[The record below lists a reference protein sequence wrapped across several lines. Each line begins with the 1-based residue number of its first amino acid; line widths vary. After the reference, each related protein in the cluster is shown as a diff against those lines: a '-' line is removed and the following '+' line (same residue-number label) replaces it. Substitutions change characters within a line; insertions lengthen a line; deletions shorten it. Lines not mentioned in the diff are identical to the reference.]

1 MSPAHAVGA
10 DIPRAIKADKSIY
23 ATPAR
28 ASVAILIIAGL
39 GLFVYEATKSYLLPR
54 LTLWESH
61 SVTIAFGSVVASL
74 AAYSALRKQSALH
87 EQLLYQFSERLRVEA
102 DSDALRLSEHR
113 YRHLVEQSP
122 EAILV
127 HSTGNVLYANSACLR
142 LIGADALTQVA
153 STLVESWIHVED
165 RDALNGRLDQ
175 LVLGKGEHRPDAT
188 ATYRLISRNGD
199 TRLVEIASVRITHD
213 GASAVQT
220 VMRDV
225 TDKAR
230 LEKELFHQAFHDA
243 LTGLSNRAL
252 FYDRVEHA
260 MTRLQRD
267 ETHRQRVVV
276 LFLDLD
282 HFKTVNDSLGHAV
295 GDALLVAVALRLLAV
310 TRGCDSVARLGG
322 DEFAVLLEDAG
333 NQSDPAIV
341 AERIVECMRAPFVL
355 DNTSVALGMSVGIA
369 TAQHADETDAL
380 LRNADL
386 ALYAAKEQGRA
397 RHVEYAPS
405 MHATAVERLS
415 LEGDLRPAVERLSLI
430 DDASHG
436 DIRIVYQP
444 VVDLKSGTV
453 TGVEALARWTRPG
466 RGAVSPAV
474 FIPVAEETGLIVQL
488 GTWILHKAC
497 RQAVQW
503 ESLGVHGYI
512 TMGVNVSRRQFQE
525 PDFVDVV
532 REALATSQLE
542 PSRLMLEITEGL
554 MMDDANATL
563 SRLRDLKTLGILLAV
578 DDFGTG
584 YSSLSYL
591 RQFPIDILKID
602 KSFIDGLGNGKD
614 EAQIANAIVSLG
626 AALSL
631 TTIAEG
637 IEDATQLRR
646 LQALGCERGQG
657 YYFAHPLSAQAVAER
672 LEAGAFAAGPV

>member
-1 MSPAHAVGA
+1 MLARYTIGNEPQSPERDG
-10 DIPRAIKADKSIY
+10 SLY
-23 ATPAR
+23 ATPLR
-28 ASVAILIIAGL
+28 ASGAILLIAAL
-39 GLFVYEATKSYLLPR
+39 GLFIYEATKSVLLPK

-61 SVTIAFGSVVASL
+61 SVTIAFGSIVAAL
-74 AAYSALRKQSALH
+74 AAYGALRRQSMLH
-87 EQLLYQFSERLRVEA
+87 AQLMYQFSERLRAEA
-102 DSDALRLSEHR
+102 DSDALRLSEQR

-127 HSTGNVLYANSACLR
+127 HRSGKVLYANPACLR
-142 LIGADALTQVA
+142 LVGAQELQQVVN
-153 STLVESWIHVED
+153 TLVASWIHSDD
-165 RDALNGRLDQ
+165 RDALARGLNQVALGNGEERFN
-175 LVLGKGEHRPDAT
+175 
-188 ATYRLISRNGD
+188 ATYRLISRNND
-199 TRLVEIASVRITHD
+199 VHVVEIASVRITHD
-213 GASAVQT
+213 AELAIQT

-252 FYDRVEHA
+252 FRDRVEHA
-260 MTRLQRD
+260 IVRLQRD
-267 ETHRQRVVV
+267 GTHRQRVVV

-282 HFKTVNDSLGHAV
+282 HFKTVNDSLGHGV

-322 DEFAVLLEDAG
+322 DEFAVLLEDAT
-333 NQSDPAIV
+333 NQGDPAIV
-341 AERIVECMRAPFVL
+341 AERIVECMRAPFIL

-369 TAQHADETDAL
+369 TAEHAQETDAL

-397 RHVEYAPS
+397 RHVEFTPS

-415 LEGDLRPAVERLSLI
+415 LEGDLRPAVEQLSLSV
-430 DDASHG
+430 DAPDT
-436 DIRIVYQP
+436 DIRVVYQP
-444 VVDLKSGTV
+444 VVDLTSGRV
-453 TGVEALARWTRPG
+453 TGVEALTRWTRPVG
-466 RGAVSPAV
+466 GAVPPSV
-474 FIPVAEETGLIVQL
+474 FIPIAEETGLIVRL
-488 GTWILHKAC
+488 GTWILRKAC

-503 ESLGVHGYI
+503 EGLGLHGHI

-532 REALATSQLE
+532 RDALVSSGLE
-542 PSRLMLEITEGL
+542 PGRLMLEITEGL
-554 MMDDANATL
+554 MMDDADATL
-563 SRLRDLKTLGILLAV
+563 IRLRELKTIGVRLAV

-614 EAQIANAIVSLG
+614 ESQIANAIVTLG

-637 IEDATQLRR
+637 IEDAEQLSR

-657 YYFAHPLSAQAVAER
+657 YYFAHPLSAQDVAAR
-672 LEAGAFAAGPV
+672 LGAGAFATVDS

>member
-1 MSPAHAVGA
+1 L
-10 DIPRAIKADKSIY
+10 
-23 ATPAR
+23 R
-28 ASVAILIIAGL
+28 ASGAILLIAAL
-39 GLFVYEATKSYLLPR
+39 GLFIYEATKSVLLPK

-61 SVTIAFGSVVASL
+61 SVTIAFGSIVAAL
-74 AAYSALRKQSALH
+74 AAYGALRRQSMLH
-87 EQLLYQFSERLRVEA
+87 AQLMYQFSERLRAEA
-102 DSDALRLSEHR
+102 DSDALRLSEQR

-127 HSTGNVLYANSACLR
+127 HRSGKVLYANPACLR
-142 LIGADALTQVA
+142 LVGAQELQQVVN
-153 STLVESWIHVED
+153 TLVASWIHSDD
-165 RDALNGRLDQ
+165 RDALARGLNQVALGNGEERFN
-175 LVLGKGEHRPDAT
+175 
-188 ATYRLISRNGD
+188 ATYRLISRNND
-199 TRLVEIASVRITHD
+199 VHVVEIASVRITHD
-213 GASAVQT
+213 AELAIQT

-252 FYDRVEHA
+252 FRDRVEHA
-260 MTRLQRD
+260 IVRLQRD
-267 ETHRQRVVV
+267 GTHRQRVVV

-282 HFKTVNDSLGHAV
+282 HFKTVNDSLGHGV

-322 DEFAVLLEDAG
+322 DEFAVLLEDAT
-333 NQSDPAIV
+333 NQGDPAIV
-341 AERIVECMRAPFVL
+341 AERIVECMRAPFIL

-369 TAQHADETDAL
+369 TAEHAQETDAL

-397 RHVEYAPS
+397 RHVEFTPS

-415 LEGDLRPAVERLSLI
+415 IEGDLRPAVEQLSLSV
-430 DDASHG
+430 DAPDT
-436 DIRIVYQP
+436 DIRVVYQP
-444 VVDLKSGTV
+444 VVDLTSGRV
-453 TGVEALARWTRPG
+453 TGVEALTRWTRPVG
-466 RGAVSPAV
+466 GAVPPSV
-474 FIPVAEETGLIVQL
+474 FIPIAEETGLIVRL
-488 GTWILHKAC
+488 GTWILRKAC

-503 ESLGVHGYI
+503 EGLGLHGHI

-532 REALATSQLE
+532 RDALVSSGLE
-542 PSRLMLEITEGL
+542 PGRLMLEITEGL
-554 MMDDANATL
+554 MMDDADATL
-563 SRLRDLKTLGILLAV
+563 IRLRELKTIGVRLAV

-614 EAQIANAIVSLG
+614 ESQIANAIVTLG

-637 IEDATQLRR
+637 IEDAEQLSR

-657 YYFAHPLSAQAVAER
+657 YYFAHPLSAQDVAAR
-672 LEAGAFAAGPV
+672 LGAGAFATVDS

>member
-1 MSPAHAVGA
+1 VLARYTIGNEPQSPERDG
-10 DIPRAIKADKSIY
+10 SLY
-23 ATPAR
+23 ATPLR
-28 ASVAILIIAGL
+28 ASGAILLIAAL
-39 GLFVYEATKSYLLPR
+39 GLFIYEATKSVLLPK

-61 SVTIAFGSVVASL
+61 SVTIAFGSIVAAL
-74 AAYSALRKQSALH
+74 AAYGALRRQSMLH
-87 EQLLYQFSERLRVEA
+87 AQLMYQFSERLRAEA
-102 DSDALRLSEHR
+102 DSDALRLSEQR

-127 HSTGNVLYANSACLR
+127 HRSGKVLYANPACLR
-142 LIGADALTQVA
+142 LVGAQELQQVVN
-153 STLVESWIHVED
+153 TLVASWIHSDD
-165 RDALNGRLDQ
+165 RDALARGLNQVALGNGEERFN
-175 LVLGKGEHRPDAT
+175 
-188 ATYRLISRNGD
+188 ATYRLISRNND
-199 TRLVEIASVRITHD
+199 VHVVEIASVRITHD
-213 GASAVQT
+213 AELAIQT

-252 FYDRVEHA
+252 FRDRVEHA
-260 MTRLQRD
+260 IVRLQRD
-267 ETHRQRVVV
+267 GTHRQRVVV

-282 HFKTVNDSLGHAV
+282 HFKTVNDSLGHGV

-322 DEFAVLLEDAG
+322 DEFAVLLEDAT
-333 NQSDPAIV
+333 NQGDPAIV
-341 AERIVECMRAPFVL
+341 AERIVECMRAPFIL

-369 TAQHADETDAL
+369 TAEHAQETDAL

-397 RHVEYAPS
+397 RHVEFTPS

-415 LEGDLRPAVERLSLI
+415 IEGDLRPAVEQLSLSV
-430 DDASHG
+430 DAPDT
-436 DIRIVYQP
+436 DIRVVYQP
-444 VVDLKSGTV
+444 VVDLTSGRV
-453 TGVEALARWTRPG
+453 TGVEALTRWTRPVG
-466 RGAVSPAV
+466 GAVPPSV
-474 FIPVAEETGLIVQL
+474 FIPIAEETGLIVRL
-488 GTWILHKAC
+488 GTWILRKAC

-503 ESLGVHGYI
+503 EGLGLHGHI

-532 REALATSQLE
+532 RDALVSSGLE
-542 PSRLMLEITEGL
+542 PGRLMLEITEGL
-554 MMDDANATL
+554 MMDDADATL
-563 SRLRDLKTLGILLAV
+563 IRLRELKTIGVRLAV

-614 EAQIANAIVSLG
+614 ESQIANAIVTLG

-637 IEDATQLRR
+637 IEDAEQLSR

-657 YYFAHPLSAQAVAER
+657 YYFAHPLSAQDVAAR
-672 LEAGAFAAGPV
+672 LGAGAFATVDS

>member
-1 MSPAHAVGA
+1 MVVRNTVDDLPQTLEEDASL
-10 DIPRAIKADKSIY
+10 Y

-28 ASVAILIIAGL
+28 ASFAILLVAAL
-39 GLFVYEATKSYLLPR
+39 GLFIYEATKSFLLPK

-61 SVTIAFGSVVASL
+61 SVTIAFGSVVAAL
-74 AAYSALRKQSALH
+74 AAFSALRKQAALH
-87 EQLLYQFSERLRVEA
+87 AQLLFQFSERVRAES

-122 EAILV
+122 EAIVV
-127 HSTGNVLYANSACLR
+127 HSAGKVLYANPSCLR
-142 LIGADALTQVA
+142 LVGAEGLIQVA
-153 STLVESWIHVED
+153 NTSVASWIHIDD
-165 RDALNGRLDQ
+165 RDALNGRLNQ
-175 LVLGKGEHRPDAT
+175 LALGNAELRHD
-188 ATYRLISRNGD
+188 ATYRLIARSGD
-199 TRLVEIASVRITHD
+199 MRVVEIASVRITHD
-213 GASAVQT
+213 GDPAVQT

-252 FYDRVEHA
+252 FRDRVEHA
-260 MTRLQRD
+260 MSRLQRD
-267 ETHRQRVVV
+267 GTPRQRVVV

-295 GDALLVAVALRLLAV
+295 GDALLVAVAHRLLAV

-333 NQSDPAIV
+333 NQGDPAIV

-397 RHVEYAPS
+397 RHVEYTPS

-415 LEGDLRPAVERLSLI
+415 LEGDLRPAVEQLSHA
-430 DDASHG
+430 DDAPDG
-436 DIRIVYQP
+436 EIRIAYQP
-444 VVDLKSGTV
+444 VVDLTTGRV
-453 TGVEALARWTRPG
+453 TGVEALVRWTRPG
-466 RGAVSPAV
+466 RGAVSPSV
-474 FIPVAEETGLIVQL
+474 FIPVAEETGLIVPL
-488 GTWILHKAC
+488 GTWILRKAC

-503 ESLGVHGYI
+503 ESLGVHGHI

-525 PDFVDVV
+525 PDFLDVV
-532 REALATSQLE
+532 QDALVSSGLE

-563 SRLRDLKTLGILLAV
+563 SRLRDLKALGIRLAV

-614 EAQIANAIVSLG
+614 EAQIANAIVTLG

-637 IEDATQLRR
+637 IEDATQLSR

-657 YYFAHPLSAQAVAER
+657 YYFAHPLSANDVAER
-672 LEAGAFAAGPV
+672 LGAGAYAEVTE